1 VAEGAAGRAARQ
13 GRREHPGG
21 GGAMSEPKSRMIEL
35 GSNRPT
41 LELQEAGSG
50 PPLFFLHGAGGVS
63 WDGGLSL
70 LARHF
75 HVYAPSLPG
84 FGKSPAD
91 GLEKIEDALELWQLG
106 FDLIEKLGLDKPL
119 VVGESFGGWM
129 AAEMAALRPK
139 EVGKLVLMAPVG
151 VWRDAQPVVDI
162 FGLTIGELLPFLFHD
177 MNSAPAKAMAGL
189 TSLMSDKD
197 DRTQAQIDALIAL
210 FLGFRTAA
218 KFLFPVPD
226 TGVERRLWRIRV
238 PTLVLWGAQDKLIA
252 PSYADVFAK
261 NVKNAQVV
269 MIERC
274 GHLPLAEQAE
284 TAAKEIARFAGV

>member
-1 VAEGAAGRAARQ
+1 
-13 GRREHPGG
+13 
-21 GGAMSEPKSRMIEL
+21 MSEIQSRMVEL
-35 GSNRPT
+35 GANRPT
-41 LELQEAGSG
+41 LEVQEAGSG

-75 HVYAPSLPG
+75 RVVAPCMPG
-84 FGKSPAD
+84 FGKSPSE
-91 GLEKIEDALELWQLG
+91 GLERIEDALELWQTC
-106 FDLIEKLGLDKPL
+106 FDVMEKVGVERPL
-119 VVGESFGGWM
+119 VLGESFGGWI

-139 EVGKLVLMAPVG
+139 ELSKLALMAPVG
-151 VWRDAQPVVDI
+151 VWRDEAPVTDI
-162 FGLTIGELLPFLFHD
+162 FGLTINELLPHLFFD
-177 MNSAPAKAMAGL
+177 MNSKPARNMSGL
-189 TSLMSDKD
+189 TTLMSDKD

-226 TGVERRLWRIRV
+226 TGLERRLWRIRV

-252 PSYADVFAK
+252 PSYAEIFGR
-261 NVKNAQVV
+261 NVKSAQVV

-284 TAAKEIARFAGV
+284 TTVKEITRFAGA